1 MNNYT
6 LPPRNEW
13 KNLSISQ
20 LYEIKSRMTGMF
32 YDMRS
37 INASFASQYAGFISE
52 IDDLIHVRESG
63 MEAQD

>member
-6 LPPRNEW
+6 IPPRNEW

-20 LYEIKSRMTGMF
+20 LYDIKSRMISKF
-32 YDMRS
+32 YDMHS
-37 INASFASQYAGFISE
+37 INASFAPQYKRFISE